1 MIKPARE
8 VIFGVCDKTGNCDS
22 YFGFFKNEEDAK
34 KEVEIQADRMK
45 DELGMLDLVI
55 KDDRAVIPKTDRIEE
70 VVIIIHAFVLR

>member
-34 KEVEIQADRMK
+34 KEVEVQANRLKED
-45 DELGMLDLVI
+45 LGMMDIEV
-55 KDDRAVIPKTDRIEE
+55 KGDRAVISKTNRVEE
-70 VVIIIHAFVLR
+70 VVIVIHAFVLR